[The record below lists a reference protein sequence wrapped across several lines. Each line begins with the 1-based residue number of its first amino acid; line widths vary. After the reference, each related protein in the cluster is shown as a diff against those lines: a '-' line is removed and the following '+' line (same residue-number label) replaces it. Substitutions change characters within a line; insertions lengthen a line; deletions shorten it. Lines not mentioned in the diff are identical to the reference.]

1 VIVIHAFEKLFNEGG
16 WVLYPI
22 FLVSIIVWYIG
33 IGKVVRVYRYSKA
46 WKRLLSVL
54 NNNIPVASITGLP
67 LAFKTLAVKLKGS
80 QLKSMR
86 QRACAEFM
94 SVVIPTVESGV
105 STIAA
110 CAVMAPLLGLLGTIT
125 GMNRMFSIIGLFG
138 FGNPTIMASG
148 ISIALQATLTG
159 LGVAVAGLFVY
170 DYVQRAKSKL
180 LDNLNTDLERL
191 SEGED
196 SEAETGKGEDMQFA
210 QYRLV
215 SDETEKPE
223 INLAPFVDI
232 LMILLIFFV
241 VTANLYVE
249 TGVDVSKPKA
259 QSAKPMSQKSI
270 LIGITREGTVHV
282 YGRQVNLERLKI
294 IVEQETSKQPDI
306 SVVIIADRGVDIGR
320 AVEVM
325 DNCMLAGAQKVSV
338 AAGKEGQL

>member
-1 VIVIHAFEKLFNEGG
+1 VIHAFQKLFDEGG

-22 FLVSIIVWYIG
+22 FLVSITVWYLG
-33 IGKVVRVYRYSKA
+33 LGKVILVYNYTKA
-46 WKRLLSVL
+46 WKRLISVL
-54 NNNIPVASITGLP
+54 DKKIPVASVTGLP
-67 LAFKTLAVKLKGS
+67 EAFTTLVAKLQGS
-80 QLKSMR
+80 GKATIR

-94 SVVIPTVESGV
+94 SVVVPGVERGV

-110 CAVMAPLLGLLGTIT
+110 CTVGAPLLGLLGTIT
-125 GMNRMFSIIGLFG
+125 GMNKMFSIIGLFG

-170 DYVQRAKSKL
+170 DHVKRAKSNL
-180 LDNLNTDLERL
+180 LDNFNKDLQRL
-191 SEGED
+191 CEGED
-196 SEAETGKGEDMQFA
+196 SEAEIGKGEDMEFA

-270 LIGITREGTVHV
+270 LIGITREGTIHI
-282 YGRQVNLERLKI
+282 YGRQVNLERLKV

-306 SVVIIADRGVDIGR
+306 SVVIIADRGVDVGR

-325 DNCMLAGAQKVSV
+325 DNCMMAGAQKVSV